1 MDTETIETVGI
12 LGLGYVGLPL
22 AVAFAEAGLH
32 VVGFDPRQDK
42 VASISAGESYIED
55 VPSATLARLVSSGV
69 LEATTHAT
77 RLASCGALLICVP
90 TPLGEYREP
99 DLSYVLAAA
108 ETAIAN
114 LAPSALIVLESTT
127 WPGTTREVLAP
138 MLAAAGATSVKTP
151 SSPSARNVWTPAT
164 RAGASVRH
172 PRWWAA

>member
-1 MDTETIETVGI
+1 M
-12 LGLGYVGLPL
+12 
-22 AVAFAEAGLH
+22 
-32 VVGFDPRQDK
+32 
-42 VASISAGESYIED
+42 ASITAGESYIED

-138 MLAAAGATSVKTP
+138 MLEAAGRTIGEDAFLAF
-151 SSPSARNVWTPAT
+151 SPERVDPGT